1 MPPRGILNA
10 IKDTLLS
17 QVTLQLSTTTITAPA
32 DDIII
37 TEEYPP
43 STMGKLVSEIL
54 SIFQD
59 VASYTTPHPIQEAF
73 NNYTQDK
80 SQAELCFLCTVIIVV
95 VLFVIVLPAL
105 EAFFLRDDTEW
116 CGCDGEE
123 EEEFRTEEDILR
135 YYYLTQREEEQLTY
149 SSLEMKHHRHHQMST
164 MRVYKPGRGVVQM
177 SMEEVIEMTSLL
189 RECSSSS
196 SGSST
201 ETSGSMQTIYEEEEE
216 EEEHEEYDLPTP
228 TTPTSS
234 PPSTPERM
242 DDVSS
247 RMMDDVLRK
256 KLFHHADTRPP
267 LLSSNHAPQ

>member
-149 SSLEMKHHRHHQMST
+149 SSLEMKHHHQMST